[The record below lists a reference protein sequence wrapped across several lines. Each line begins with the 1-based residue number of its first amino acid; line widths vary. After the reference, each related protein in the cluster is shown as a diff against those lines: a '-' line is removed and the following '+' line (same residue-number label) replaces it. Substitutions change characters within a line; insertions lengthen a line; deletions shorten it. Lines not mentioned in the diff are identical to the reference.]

1 MATTAEPDIELEG
14 LSDVEATMDFTNPKD
29 FPKTLQALFSDAYDR
44 DPTGDHTILV
54 TGFPNKYFTI
64 DDDERSLIPGSR
76 KALYLQNTQ
85 ILLLTMPG
93 GPHEIAAA
101 RFSDRLFL
109 KLNEIGCSGEIVPIG
124 RKTTS
129 IGTAVKKEPDASWGP
144 FRAGT
149 GPSYATC
156 VVESAVSESS
166 RALSRDARIW
176 LEHDE
181 SKVTQVI
188 AVKISRQRP
197 EFVFAVW
204 KRAAR
209 EQRDTRANHPL
220 RAVVDQEIRVTLQA
234 GRPVAEGMLR
244 LSFQELFERQ
254 PQPGTAERDI
264 NFSARELGGIARMV
278 WSEMGYE
285 IE

>member
-1 MATTAEPDIELEG
+1 MATIAEPDMELEG
-14 LSDVEATMDFTNPKD
+14 LSDVEATIDFTNPKD
-29 FPKTLQALFSDAYDR
+29 FPKTLQALFYDAYDR
-44 DPTGDHTILV
+44 DPTGYHTILV
-54 TGFPNKYFTI
+54 TAFPNKYFTI
-64 DDDERSLIPGSR
+64 DDDERPLIPGSR
-76 KALYLQNTQ
+76 KALYFEDSE
-85 ILLLTMPG
+85 ILLTMRG
-93 GPHEIAAA
+93 GPHEIAAVG
-101 RFSDRLFL
+101 FGDRLFQ
-109 KLNEIGCSGEIVPIG
+109 KINEIGCYGEIVSIG
-124 RKTTS
+124 RKTTL
-129 IGTAVKKEPDASWGP
+129 IGTAVKKEPDA
-144 FRAGT
+144 
-149 GPSYATC
+149 
-156 VVESAVSESS
+156 S

-197 EFVFAVW
+197 EIIFTVW

-220 RAVVDQEIRVTLQA
+220 RAVVDQEILVTLQA

-254 PQPGTAERDI
+254 PRPGTAEGDI
-264 NFSARELGGIARMV
+264 NFSARELGGIARRV
-278 WSEMGYE
+278 WSEMSYE

>member
-1 MATTAEPDIELEG
+1 MATTAEQDMELEG

-29 FPKTLQALFSDAYDR
+29 FPQTLQALFNDAYDR

-64 DDDERSLIPGSR
+64 DDDEQRLIPGSR
-76 KALYLQNTQ
+76 KALYFKDSQ

-101 RFSDRLFL
+101 KFSDRLST
-109 KLNEIGCSGEIVPIG
+109 KLNEIGCSEEIIPSG
-124 RKTTS
+124 RTTTS
-129 IGTAVKKEPDASWGP
+129 IGTVVKEPDASWGP

-149 GPSYATC
+149 RPSHTTC
-156 VVESAVSESS
+156 VVESAMSESS

-188 AVKISRQRP
+188 AVKISWQRP
-197 EFVFAVW
+197 EIIFTVW
-204 KRAAR
+204 KRGQQ
-209 EQRDTRANHPL
+209 QRDTRANHPL

-234 GRPVAEGMLR
+234 ERPVAEGMLR

-254 PQPGTAERDI
+254 PRPGTVEGDI

-278 WSEMGYE
+278 WARMGYE